1 MKVTEIISEQR
12 TDEFLGAAGRLLWQ
26 AGKALFK
33 NPKAADTAADIAAPA
48 SRTQAM
54 RTAIDAVKKA
64 GLNPNGFLGKLMKNK
79 IYRDGL
85 KQMATY
91 RATAQAEMIGKLTDT
106 GLDFAKLLYVAD
118 SIYDYYTAKAILD
131 AKKAA
136 GMSDEEYEKELTQLR
151 GQLIAGY
158 LAPKIAGGLT
168 RLTAGNATNLFSWI
182 IKTAGFPKQAILLKA
197 AKDVA
202 IKAGQAGLLAFFS
215 TDKGKQW
222 LTNSF
227 GTIVTGLGNVGDLA
241 ADFLDYA
248 KAAYQVATGDLP
260 PGFEK
265 NKDGEGGGD
274 KESNPWGSELEKGL
288 GGGKMFGDPFK
299 GTGRDVGAL

>member
-1 MKVTEIISEQR
+1 MKITEIIQEER
-12 TDEFLGAAGRLLWQ
+12 TDEFLGAAGRLAWQ
-26 AGKALFK
+26 AGKALFR
-33 NPKAADTAADIAAPA
+33 NPKAADTAADMVSPA

-64 GLNPNGFLGKLMKNK
+64 GLDPNGFLGKLMRNK

-85 KQMATY
+85 KQMSIH
-91 RATAQAEMIGKLTDT
+91 RATAQAEMIGRLSET

-131 AKKAA
+131 AKKAS
-136 GMSDEEYEKELTQLR
+136 GELSDGEYEDELTKLR

-168 RLTAGNATNLFSWI
+168 RLTAGNAVNLFGWVV
-182 IKTAGFPKQAILLKA
+182 KTAGLPKQAILLRA

-215 TDKGKQW
+215 TDKGRDW
-222 LTNSF
+222 LTNNF
-227 GTIVTGLGNVGDLA
+227 KLIVTGLGNAGDFA
-241 ADFLDYA
+241 AEFLDYA

-265 NKDGEGGGD
+265 NQDKD
-274 KESNPWGSELEKGL
+274 KEKPDSNPWTSGSDLGL
-288 GGGKMFGDPFK
+288 DNLKKDPWK
-299 GTGRDVGAL
+299 GTGVNPGVL

>member
-1 MKVTEIISEQR
+1 MVSPASR
-12 TDEFLGAAGRLLWQ
+12 MQ
-26 AGKALFK
+26 AGKA
-33 NPKAADTAADIAAPA
+33 AV
-48 SRTQAM
+48 
-54 RTAIDAVKKA
+54 DAVRKA
-64 GLNPNGFLGKLMKNK
+64 GLDPKGFLGKLMKNR

-85 KQMATY
+85 RQMATH
-91 RATAQAEMIGKLTDT
+91 RATAQAEVLGRLTDT

-131 AKKAA
+131 AKKASGELSEA
-136 GMSDEEYEKELTQLR
+136 DYEKELTLLR

-158 LAPKIAGGLT
+158 IAPKIAGGLT
-168 RLTAGNATNLFSWI
+168 RLTAGNATNLFSWV

-215 TDKGKQW
+215 TDKGRQW
-222 LTNSF
+222 LTDSF
-227 GTIVTGLGNVGDLA
+227 GLIVTGLGSAGNLA
-241 ADFLDYA
+241 ADFLDFS

-265 NKDGEGGGD
+265 KPDSGETNPDMDKWGGD
-274 KESNPWGSELEKGL
+274 LNQLTGKEI
-288 GGGKMFGDPFK
+288 FADPFK
-299 GTGRDVGAL
+299 GTGRGGR

>member
-1 MKVTEIISEQR
+1 MKITEIIQEER
-12 TDEFLGAAGRLLWQ
+12 TDEFLGAAGRLAWQ
-26 AGKALFK
+26 AGKALLR
-33 NPKAADTAADIAAPA
+33 NPKTADTAADMVSPA
-48 SRTQAM
+48 SRMQAGK
-54 RTAIDAVKKA
+54 AAVDAVRKA
-64 GLNPNGFLGKLMKNK
+64 GLDPKGFLGKLMKNR

-85 KQMATY
+85 RQMATH
-91 RATAQAEMIGKLTDT
+91 RATAQAEVLGRLTDT

-131 AKKAA
+131 AKKASGELSEA
-136 GMSDEEYEKELTQLR
+136 DYEKELTLLR

-158 LAPKIAGGLT
+158 IAPKIAGGLT
-168 RLTAGNATNLFSWI
+168 RLTAGNATNLFSWV

-215 TDKGKQW
+215 TDKGRQW
-222 LTNSF
+222 LTDSF
-227 GTIVTGLGNVGDLA
+227 GLIVTGLGSAGNLA
-241 ADFLDYA
+241 ADFLDFS

-265 NKDGEGGGD
+265 KPDSGETNPDMDKWGGD
-274 KESNPWGSELEKGL
+274 LNQLTGKEI
-288 GGGKMFGDPFK
+288 FADPFK
-299 GTGRDVGAL
+299 GTGRGGR